1 MEGVG
6 GGLVL
11 GDEVGDGEFV
21 VLFGIDLAVLFDDLG
36 EVAALEDAP
45 GDAVVEGH
53 DVPDVADE
61 ELALGEDVADAAGVH
76 EGEVGAGGLDH
87 GLLEEGADFGFGELA
102 FGGGEGVVDDFGD
115 FVFPEFDE
123 GGDVFGG
130 FGGVGVDEDGLP
142 GEGGDGLGVGI
153 DFEFEAAELFAV
165 AADADEDVVRGGLR
179 VVHAVVEV
187 AGDDD
192 GDVGF
197 SEEGFFLFG
206 ADVGEDDDEVGLGA
220 ELGDVAADG
229 FDDGGGVPLA
239 EEGGGGEEAEVIG
252 HGADDADAEAVD
264 FEDEPGVGGEGVVL
278 GVDDVGGDHGVL
290 RHFDEVAGLLPAVV
304 EVVVAEGE
312 GVEAEEVGDFEDGGG
327 FVDGGDGG
335 ALGEVAGV
343 EEDAVGAVFALLAD
357 DGGEVG
363 EAAVVVGEGGEA
375 GVEVVGV
382 EDGEGADFGGEQKGR
397 ELEDG
402 EEGEAD
408 SGAQAHGLF

>member
-6 GGLVL
+6 GFLVG

-21 VLFGIDLAVLFDDLG
+21 VLVGVDLAVFLDDFG

-87 GLLEEGADFGFGELA
+87 GLFEEGADFGFGELA

-115 FVFPEFDE
+115 FVLPEFDE
-123 GGDVFGG
+123 GGDVGGG
-130 FGGVGVDEDGLP
+130 FGGVAIDEDGLP
-142 GEGGDGLGVGI
+142 GEGDDGFGVGI

-165 AADADEDVVRGGLR
+165 AFDAHQNVIRGGHGLL
-179 VVHAVVEV
+179 HSAVEV

-197 SEEGFFLFG
+197 GEEGLLLVG

-220 ELGDVAADG
+220 ELGDVAADS
-229 FDDGGGVPLA
+229 FQNRRGVPLA
-239 EEGGGGEEAEVIG
+239 EEGGGGEVAEIVG
-252 HGADDADAEAVD
+252 HGPDDADAQTVYFQD
-264 FEDEPGVGGEGVVL
+264 HPGLRGEGVVR
-278 GVDDVGGDHGVL
+278 VIDDVRSDHGVL
-290 RHFDEVAGLLPAVV
+290 RHFDEVAGLLPAIV
-304 EVVVAEGE
+304 EVVVAERE

-343 EEDAVGAVFALLAD
+343 EEDAVGAAFFLLPD

-363 EAAVVVGEGGEA
+363 ETAVVVGEGGEA
-375 GVEVVGV
+375 GMEVVGV
-382 EDGEGADFGGEQKGR
+382 EDGEGADF
-397 ELEDG
+397 
-402 EEGEAD
+402 
-408 SGAQAHGLF
+408 SC